1 MRIDCS
7 EVRRRLWPA
16 DVLRVSDA
24 EVEAALEHAERCPAC
39 QSFLEEDRHI
49 AQMVRDH
56 VPRVRAPRQLRE
68 RLYTVLA
75 RERAGSATANVARGG
90 KSRSRVAMAALVLA
104 GGLVIGAVGQ
114 HLASRRVGASPAQEF
129 AEDYLRRVVEEE
141 ELRTADRQEIASF
154 FARELGVSMPPPD
167 VRDFQVERA
176 TICLMNGRRGG
187 VVEYSGQGRRLTYYL
202 LPYVEGAAAEPA
214 RVADGGVARA
224 TFGTPALAE
233 ERGLGVATWWDDKH
247 QHALVGDFSAQ
258 ELRRLA
264 PLFACPAPPI

>member
-1 MRIDCS
+1 MKIDCR

-24 EVEAALEHAERCPAC
+24 EVEAALKHAERCPAC
-39 QSFLEEDRHI
+39 RLFLEEDRHV

-56 VPRVRAPRQLRE
+56 VPRVRAPRELRE

-75 RERAGSATANVARGG
+75 RERAGSATVNVGRGG
-90 KSRSRVAMAALVLA
+90 RSRSKVALAAVVV

-114 HLASRRVGASPAQEF
+114 QLASRSVSASPAEEF

-141 ELRTADRQEIASF
+141 ELRTTDRQEIASF
-154 FARELGVSMPPPD
+154 FARELGVAMPPPD
-167 VRDFQVERA
+167 VRDFRVERA

-187 VVEYSGQGRRLTYYL
+187 VVEYNGQGRRLTYYL
-202 LPYVEGAAAEPA
+202 LPYVGGAAAEPA
-214 RVADGGVARA
+214 QGVDGGVGRA
-224 TFGTPALAE
+224 TFGAPALAE

-264 PLFACPAPPI
+264 PLFACPSPPI